1 MIIKL
6 GDIVTCKN
14 NDQCGGPGI
23 LTVGK
28 EYKVVKVDEVERVG
42 ANGVRSEK
50 KFVWVIN
57 DEGRQDDFSSS
68 RFTLDNLEQHIR
80 QIKEEI
86 GI

>member
-42 ANGVRSEK
+42 VMSVK

>member
-6 GDIVTCKN
+6 GDIVTCKD

-42 ANGVRSEK
+42 VMSVK